1 MGKTFEFMLNLAGG
15 QVILQNII
23 IIKNKKL

>member
-15 QVILQNII
+15 QVSLQNII